1 MRKLIVIIVLV
12 VELLPQVICEENKYC
27 QLYCDFYT
35 ENVTHTVCERDL
47 EECGPS
53 PDCGEDFQVIH
64 LDDSTRQYILDLH
77 NYFRNKVASGN
88 ETRNDQ
94 PSAANMMVMKY
105 NKELEYIAQ
114 CWANACNGNPLIHD
128 HCRRTE
134 EYEHVGQNLGFIN
147 SSFADFDLKR
157 TIRTLVNLWY
167 EEVEIFQNEW
177 VNQTE
182 DRGPDIV
189 VGHYT
194 QMVWADTSEI
204 GCATTYYTTNSSD
217 TTWHHLLLVCNY
229 GPGGNY
235 LGLPVYEVG
244 EPCSNCPR
252 HLKNNKKYKGL
263 CGESEYLPKGNKSFL
278 LEKLVDGTISF
289 DNEIL

>member
-1 MRKLIVIIVLV
+1 MKDFILIVVT
-12 VELLPQVICEENKYC
+12 LLPLVNCIQNKYC
-27 QLYCDFYT
+27 QLSCDFVT
-35 ENVTHTVCERDL
+35 ENVSHTVCDREF
-47 EECGPS
+47 ESCGPS
-53 PDCGEDFQVIH
+53 ADCGPDFQVLH
-64 LDDSTRQYILDLH
+64 LDDNTRQYVLDLH
-77 NYFRNKVASGN
+77 NHLRNKVATGN
-88 ETRNDQ
+88 ETRNEQ

-105 NKELEYIAQ
+105 NKELENIAQ
-114 CWANACNGNPLIHD
+114 CWANACHGSPLIHD

-147 SSFADFDLKR
+147 SSVADFDLKKSMKL
-157 TIRTLVNLWY
+157 LVTLWY
-167 EEVEIFQNEW
+167 DEVQNFDNEW
-177 VNQTE
+177 VNETD
-182 DRGPDIV
+182 DRGPDVV

-194 QMVWADTSEI
+194 QMVWAETSEI
-204 GCATTYYTTNSSD
+204 GCATTYYTSVAND

-263 CGESEYLPKGNKSFL
+263 CGESETVAKGNKSILL
-278 LEKLVDGTISF
+278 LEKSLLGLTKD
-289 DNEIL
+289 